1 MTSSKPA
8 AKKRGLGRGLD
19 ALLGPKGAVSQVQ
32 ATAAVIEP
40 LPGEALRKLPVGQL
54 QPGKYQPRREM
65 DEGKLSELADSIKSQ
80 GVIQPI
86 LVRQL
91 PAGNYEI
98 VAGERR
104 WRASQLAGL
113 DEVPVVVREL
123 EDRTVIA
130 MALIENIQREDL
142 NPLEEAEAL
151 QRLISEFT
159 LTHAEA
165 AEAVGRSRAAVSN
178 LLRLLELP
186 VAIRLLL
193 ETRRLEMGHARA
205 LLTLA
210 PELAGKLAQEAADEG
225 WSVREV
231 ERGPDAEDRLVRLC
245 TVILEAYRDAD
256 AEHKVQ
262 INNLSRLPADK
273 QDILKRMERDLVDVF
288 AEALAEANPDL
299 AANPRLLKP
308 VTMSLFGML
317 NWHYLWFRPSGPV
330 SRKDYAAIA
339 ARIVVAG
346 SRALD

>member
-1 MTSSKPA
+1 MSISKPA
-8 AKKRGLGRGLD
+8 GGKKRGLGRGLD
-19 ALLGPKGAVSQVQ
+19 ALLGPKGAVTQV
-32 ATAAVIEP
+32 AAAAIAEP
-40 LPGEALRKLPVGQL
+40 LPGEVLRKLPLDQL
-54 QPGKYQPRREM
+54 QPGKYQPRRDM
-65 DEGKLSELADSIKSQ
+65 DDTKLAELSESIKAQ

-91 PAGNYEI
+91 QGDRYEI

-104 WRASQLAGL
+104 WRASRLAGL

-165 AEAVGRSRAAVSN
+165 AQAVGRSRAAVSN

-186 VAIRLLL
+186 VAIRVLL
-193 ETRRLEMGHARA
+193 ESRRLEMGHARA

-210 PELAGKLAQEAADEG
+210 PELASKLAQEAADQG

-231 ERGPDAEDRLVRLC
+231 EHRAQQFAAGKVPGARKAKPAASTPQADIASLETELSESLGTKVAINHGRGGKGKLVIHYTDLD
-245 TVILEAYRDAD
+245 TLDGVLEKLRARRDA
-256 AEHKVQ
+256 
-262 INNLSRLPADK
+262 
-273 QDILKRMERDLVDVF
+273 
-288 AEALAEANPDL
+288 
-299 AANPRLLKP
+299 
-308 VTMSLFGML
+308 
-317 NWHYLWFRPSGPV
+317 
-330 SRKDYAAIA
+330 
-339 ARIVVAG
+339 
-346 SRALD
+346 